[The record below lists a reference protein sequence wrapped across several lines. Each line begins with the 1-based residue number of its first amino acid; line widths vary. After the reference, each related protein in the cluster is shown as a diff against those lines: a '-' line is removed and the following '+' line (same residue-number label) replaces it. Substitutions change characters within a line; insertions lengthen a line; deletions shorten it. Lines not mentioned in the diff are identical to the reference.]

1 MAMDRLD
8 GLLSKLRDI
17 NLSGEIAD
25 VRPVFKGFGASCDVF
40 VGFCRPIRKKVAV
53 KRLRVFMSR
62 EEEFAKV
69 RDAMLI
75 LFSHLVTCSSAIFQ
89 GIVHLVEA

>member
-8 GLLSKLRDI
+8 GLLSKLRHID
-17 NLSGEIAD
+17 LSGEIVD

-69 RDAMLI
+69 RLLSTLFAHLPIFFPAI
-75 LFSHLVTCSSAIFQ
+75 L
-89 GIVHLVEA
+89 